1 MFHWLFHLD
10 VYSSQQVDSV
20 IPPNLKTAQQVGIA
34 LNRRN
39 CPKHLDP
46 KIFGTRSFERQTN
59 SPFQQR
65 CPPCVDGVVFFFG
78 EQCVS
83 PPPPI
88 FGWKPPPASVSPP
101 ASVPLP
107 PALLPL
113 PLGPEPC
120 VDVFWRGDE
129 NRHLQWEK
137 VSQKCPLFIQQMG
150 LDSPFYVRQK
160 KKLHPM
166 VNWEATFTP
175 QTSDWLIMVCSVS
188 YFTS

>member
-10 VYSSQQVDSV
+10 VYPSQQVDSV

-46 KIFGTRSFERQTN
+46 KIFGTRSSERQTN

-65 CPPCVDGVVFFFG
+65 CPPLCGWSWFFFS
-78 EQCVS
+78 VNHVF

-88 FGWKPPPASVSPP
+88 FGWKPPPAS

-107 PALLPL
+107 PALVPL

-120 VDVFWRGDE
+120 WRRFLEG
-129 NRHLQWEK
+129 RWK
-137 VSQKCPLFIQQMG
+137 
-150 LDSPFYVRQK
+150 SPFAVRKSIPEMPFVYSTNGVGLTILHRQK
-160 KKLHPM
+160 KSYIQWSTEKQLSPH
-166 VNWEATFTP
+166 